1 MARYK
6 LVYGDEP
13 IRGILITRHIGQ
25 YWAEYYC
32 DNEFGKYVKESEA
45 GLGEHKGIS
54 KTRLAKMAR
63 EVLCKPK
70 ARVFFDEIF
79 FAEDVSEEDLD
90 YMCDD

>member
-1 MARYK
+1 MARYRIINE
-6 LVYGDEP
+6 DEP
-13 IRGILITRHIGQ
+13 VRGIVITRHAGQ

-32 DNEFGKYVKESEA
+32 DNQFDKYVKETES

-63 EVLCKPK
+63 EVLGKPK
-70 ARVFFDEIF
+70 ARVFFDEVF
-79 FAEDVSEEDLD
+79 FTEDISEEDLD